1 MYHEA
6 LYKYFIYFVAGL
18 NDRNTIFRMTE
29 GLRVEVA
36 SPEIRS
42 IEQVKKWNKTKTPQV
57 HSNRRKIKKI
67 LVEKEFLL
75 SVYNSN

>member
-1 MYHEA
+1 
-6 LYKYFIYFVAGL
+6 
-18 NDRNTIFRMTE
+18 MTE